1 MVLQAIRDRAQN
13 WIAWVIVSI
22 LIVVFAVWGINVYF
36 EPEADVTV
44 AKVNDVKIT
53 QSLYQRA
60 YDQQRQQLASR
71 LGSNVSEEFIEA
83 MGLKRQV
90 LDRLVEEEA
99 QIQVSSDLGYRI
111 STAQLVNHINQ
122 VQAFQKEGRFDR
134 ELYEQVLSSNALRPI
149 VWEQEQRRVLLLT
162 QPYRGVTSTHFVV
175 KPELDAVLRL
185 REQTR
190 SLGYALLSLAKFEE
204 GVQVSDEDVKAYYEK
219 NQDRFKTA
227 EEVKIDYIEL
237 NIADLAK
244 AVPIDEA
251 ALKQRYEDQKSTFGV
266 EERRRASHIL
276 FQVPS
281 DADEAKVAEIRKKA
295 EDALA
300 RARKGEP
307 FDELAKTLSDDPGSA
322 AQGGDLGFFGRN
334 IMEKAFEDAAYSLTE
349 GQVSDLVRTGFGF
362 HIIKLTGIEAATF
375 KPFDAVRAQLATDYQ
390 MSQAEDQFFQQLEKL
405 ETLSFE
411 HPDSLAPAAQAVG
424 ATIQTSDWFARNSGT
439 GIAEN
444 AKMREAAFTPDVLNG
459 TSNSG
464 VIELETNHVAVL
476 RMRERNPP
484 MLRPIDDVKAT
495 IVTTLKRERAG
506 SQAAEQGKSLLDK
519 LNAGEDPVALAS
531 SMGTEWKRPGPIKR
545 DESTLAPNLVRDAFS
560 APVPTEGKP
569 STGSVAL
576 ANGDVV
582 VYAVYE
588 VKDGDIAQVKEE
600 DRKVLRDQAERLG
613 GQAMYQA
620 LIESWKSQ
628 VKSAVYPDK
637 I

>member
-13 WIAWVIVSI
+13 WIAWIIVGI
-22 LIVVFAVWGINVYF
+22 LILVFAVWGINVYF

-44 AKVNDVKIT
+44 AKVNDVKVT
-53 QSLYQRA
+53 QSTYQRA

-71 LGSNVSEEFIEA
+71 LGSNVSEDFLEA

-99 QIQVSSDLGYRI
+99 QIQVSTDLGYRI
-111 STAQLVNHINQ
+111 SSGQLVNHINQ
-122 VQAFQKEGRFDR
+122 IQAFQKEGRFDR
-134 ELYEQVLSSNALRPI
+134 ELYEQVLSSNALRPV

-162 QPYRGVTSTHFVV
+162 QPFRGVTSTHFAV

-185 REQTR
+185 REQQR

-204 GVQVSDEDVKAYYEK
+204 SVQVSDEDIKAYYDK

-227 EEVKIDYIEL
+227 EEVKVDYVEL

-244 AVPIDEA
+244 AVPLDEA
-251 ALKQRYEDQKSTFGV
+251 ALKQRYEDQKPTFGV

-276 FQVPS
+276 FQVPP
-281 DADEAKVAEIRKKA
+281 DADEAKVDEIRKKA

-307 FDELAKTLSDDPGSA
+307 FDALAKALSDDPGSA
-322 AQGGDLGFFGRN
+322 AQGGDLGFFGRS
-334 IMEKAFEDAAYSLTE
+334 IMEKAFEDAAYSLAE
-349 GQVSDLVRTGFGF
+349 NQISDLVRTGFGF

-375 KPFDAVRAQLATDYQ
+375 KPFDDVRAQLATDYQ

-411 HPDSLAPAAQAVG
+411 HPDSLAPASQAVG
-424 ATIQTSDWFARNSGT
+424 ATVQTSDWFARNAGT

-459 TSNSG
+459 TSNSA
-464 VIELETNHVAVL
+464 VVELATNHVAVL
-476 RMRERNPP
+476 RVRERKPP
-484 MLRPIDDVKAT
+484 MQRPLDEVKPT
-495 IVTTLKRERAG
+495 IIATLKRERAG
-506 SQAAEQGKSLLDK
+506 TQAAEQGKSLLDK
-519 LNAGEDPVALAS
+519 LKAGDDPVAVAS

-545 DESTLAPNLVRDAFS
+545 DESTLAPNLVRDAFA
-560 APVPTEGKP
+560 APAPAEGKP

-588 VKDGDIAQVKEE
+588 VKDGDIAQVKDE
-600 DRKVLRDQAERLG
+600 DRKVLRDQVERLG

-620 LIESWKSQ
+620 LVGIWKTQ